1 MCGVYYGR
9 RVADSG
15 GRMRRAVP
23 AWVTIFFPT
32 AITPVERLL
41 LPAPSAR
48 RGRTLQR
55 SEPCPTDLNWISFVV
70 QRAIGQTFIRYPQPA
85 IRHITLSW

>member
-23 AWVTIFFPT
+23 AWVTIFFP
-32 AITPVERLL
+32 AAVTPVERLL

-48 RGRTLQR
+48 RGRTLRR
-55 SEPCPTDLNWISFVV
+55 SEPCPTDLNWISF
-70 QRAIGQTFIRYPQPA
+70 IGNGYWANFHPQPA
-85 IRHITLSW
+85 IRHITPSW